1 MTARSQ
7 LAASDRDVQ
16 GGDGLRSRE
25 ILHIGLSNSQSM
37 KRFVITVLVAT
48 LLHAVAC
55 ILIPPFEFAPTRP
68 ECFFYAF
75 VSGLMAFPIIFA
87 VLLLPLRLG
96 LRRLMPK
103 STQRSHAI
111 VAGLVLLVLVAV
123 MILPRQLAGIPV
135 MPHQHSY
142 LHKWV
147 FWLLFALAVDLSFF
161 WPFGGR
167 AAIRQVSACDRVAY

>member
-1 MTARSQ
+1 M
-7 LAASDRDVQ
+7 
-16 GGDGLRSRE
+16 
-25 ILHIGLSNSQSM
+25 HIALSNRQTM

-55 ILIPPFEFAPTRP
+55 ILIPPFEFAPTRGA
-68 ECFFYAF
+68 CFFYAF

-96 LRRLMPK
+96 LRRFMPK

-111 VAGLVLLVLVAV
+111 VAGLALLLLVAA
-123 MILPRQLAGIPV
+123 MILPRQLAGMPV

-142 LHKWV
+142 LHKWIA
-147 FWLLFALAVDLSFF
+147 WLVFALAVDLSFF

-167 AAIRQVSACDRVAY
+167 AAIRQDSARDRVAC